1 MVNYD
6 ATTAAGINLSPHHP
20 KGSKLALLVL
30 GALGVVYGDIGTSPL
45 YAIRACFNSETHPVA
60 ATPDNVLGVM
70 SLVFWALTIIISIKY
85 VIFVMRADN
94 KGEGGALS
102 LMALAMRRTA
112 PEHLKARHVI
122 VAAGLFGTA
131 LLYGDGMIT
140 PAISVLSA
148 VEGLHVVSARFDD
161 KVLYISIVI
170 IFGLFLLQSLGT
182 HRIGRWFGPLLLTW
196 FTVIGVLGVRGIF
209 MAPEIFRAVNPVHGI
224 LFLVENSWVGF
235 VTLSSVFL
243 TVTGGEALYADMGH
257 FGRTPIRIGWYGV
270 VMPAL
275 MLNYFGQTAL
285 LLDQPAAKEQPFFIL
300 VPQALRLPAIVLATA
315 AAAVASQAVI
325 SGAFSL
331 TKAAISLGYL
341 PRLEIRHTSHET
353 MGQVYVPQV
362 NWGICALTIWLV
374 LEFKTSQALEG
385 AYGLAVSGTMVI
397 TTLLLFFVA
406 RRSWGWS
413 PQLTFS
419 LLGIFLVADLAF
431 LAANATKIGHG
442 GWFPLTVGVVM
453 YLLMTT
459 WRAGR
464 DLMAR
469 RLEDRAFPIDAF
481 IRDARAN
488 PPTRVPGISVFM
500 TSAPNVTPVAL
511 LHNVKNNR
519 ILHETVVLL
528 AVKTEEVP
536 YVRGHDQVTV
546 EDLGEGFFRVNARYG
561 FMDTP
566 DIQQIMDRC
575 RSQGYEWPMGKV
587 TFFLGRTTLL
597 PTGKPGMPL
606 WRKKLFSLMAR
617 NSERA
622 TAFFRIPPG
631 RVVELGMQVEL

>member
-1 MVNYD
+1 
-6 ATTAAGINLSPHHP
+6 
-20 KGSKLALLVL
+20 
-30 GALGVVYGDIGTSPL
+30 
-45 YAIRACFNSETHPVA
+45 
-60 ATPDNVLGVM
+60 
-70 SLVFWALTIIISIKY
+70 VFWALTIIISIKY
-85 VIFVMRADN
+85 IIFVMRADN
-94 KGEGGALS
+94 KGEGGVLS
-102 LMALAMRRTA
+102 LMALAMRRTSA
-112 PEHLKARHVI
+112 EHLKARHVI

-148 VEGLHVVSARFDD
+148 VEGLTVVSTWFDD
-161 KVLYISIVI
+161 KVLYISVVI
-170 IFGLFLLQSLGT
+170 IFGLFLLQSVGT
-182 HRIGRWFGPLLLTW
+182 HRIGRYFGPLLLAW
-196 FTVIGVLGVRGIF
+196 FVAIAILGVRGIF
-209 MAPEIFRAVNPVHGI
+209 MAPDIFRAINPVHAVA
-224 LFLVENSWVGF
+224 FVVDNSWTGF

-257 FGRTPIRIGWYGV
+257 FGRKPIRIGWYAV

-275 MLNYFGQTAL
+275 MLNYFGQTAML
-285 LLDQPAAKEQPFFIL
+285 LAQPAAKEQPFFLL
-300 VPQALRLPAIVLATA
+300 VPQALRLPAIVFATA

-362 NWGICALTIWLV
+362 NWMLAAFTIWLV
-374 LEFKTSQALEG
+374 LEFRTSEALEG
-385 AYGLAVSGTMVI
+385 AYGFAVATTMVI
-397 TTLLLFFVA
+397 TTVLLFFVA

-419 LLGIFLVADLAF
+419 LLGAFLVVDVVF
-431 LAANATKIGHG
+431 LAANLTKIRHG
-442 GWFPLTVGVVM
+442 GWFPLSVGILT

-519 ILHETVVLL
+519 ILHQTVVLL

-575 RSQGYEWPMGKV
+575 RSQGHEWPMGKV